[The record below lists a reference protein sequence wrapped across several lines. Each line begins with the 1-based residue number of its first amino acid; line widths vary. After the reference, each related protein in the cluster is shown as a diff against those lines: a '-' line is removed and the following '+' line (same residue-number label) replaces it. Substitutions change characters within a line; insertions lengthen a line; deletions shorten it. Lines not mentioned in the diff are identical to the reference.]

1 MRLTFDC
8 ASAAKFPIVIES
20 RAEVHTSGSQ
30 VSPIGSNA
38 VRKTRRKA
46 AKAAAFGPAD
56 RNAVT
61 GVGAP
66 WYTSGA
72 HIWNGAAGTLKPNPT
87 IMSAAAIPT
96 SMVDGAASPLETTA
110 RMRLKF
116 VDPVAP

>member
-38 VRKTRRKA
+38 GRKTRKKA

-72 HIWNGAAGTLKPNPT
+72 HIWNGAAEILKPKPT
-87 IMSAAAIPT
+87 SINAAAMPT
-96 SMVDGAASPLETTA
+96 SKVRGARSSP
-110 RMRLKF
+110 
-116 VDPVAP
+116 